1 MHTDSE
7 NRSEHMT
14 KISLRVYNREVE
26 AMIESGQVDEAIAHC
41 QYILKTF
48 PMHLETYRL
57 LGKAFLETRRY
68 SDAADIFQRVLNS
81 VPEDFVSHV
90 GMSIIRDDE
99 NKLDE
104 AIWHMERAFEVQPSN
119 PAIQDELR
127 KLYGRRDGVQPPKV
141 RLTRDA
147 LANMYAQGALYS
159 QAIAE
164 IRAVLADD
172 PNRPDLQ
179 VMLARAYSK
188 DGRKKQAIEICTE
201 LLKIYP
207 YCFDALRTFIDLM
220 PPGDQ
225 HEFTQTYRLRVKALD
240 PYAGFV
246 TGSMFNSDNVPDAAV
261 NLELLDYDPNDMERR
276 SQPAWASSL
285 GIKLKPEEEQ
295 QDVPEWLSEKTIEI
309 QPELGEDNLAHALEG
324 ESEASSD
331 DLKFRIGCA
340 HQVGK
345 KTRIIQQIILFLMI
359 LKLKMKNQ

>member
-1 MHTDSE
+1 
-7 NRSEHMT
+7 MT

-225 HEFTQTYRLRVKALD
+225 HEFTQTYRATSTNSLKHTVYVSGLLTLMQDSLQDPCSIQIMCRTLR
-240 PYAGFV
+240 
-246 TGSMFNSDNVPDAAV
+246 S
-261 NLELLDYDPNDMERR
+261 
-276 SQPAWASSL
+276 
-285 GIKLKPEEEQ
+285 I
-295 QDVPEWLSEKTIEI
+295 
-309 QPELGEDNLAHALEG
+309 
-324 ESEASSD
+324 
-331 DLKFRIGCA
+331 
-340 HQVGK
+340 
-345 KTRIIQQIILFLMI
+345 
-359 LKLKMKNQ
+359 